1 MLRFSVDSA
10 LTYKCTETT
19 AEDWED
25 MPENTAKLII
35 ELQAHQKA
43 VSEHLKQ
50 ESEAETTKALRE
62 YTQGRFD
69 KNEENLETHKDD
81 TD

>member
-1 MLRFSVDSA
+1 MQAEYENLILEQKNRFEEMLRFSVDSA

-43 VSEHLKQ
+43 VADHLKT
-50 ESEAETTKALRE
+50 ESEAETT
-62 YTQGRFD
+62 
-69 KNEENLETHKDD
+69 
-81 TD
+81 